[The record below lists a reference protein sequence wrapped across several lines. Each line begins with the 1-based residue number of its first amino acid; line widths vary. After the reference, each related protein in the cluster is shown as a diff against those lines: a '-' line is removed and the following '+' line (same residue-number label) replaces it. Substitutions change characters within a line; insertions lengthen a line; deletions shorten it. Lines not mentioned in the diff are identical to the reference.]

1 MATNSLDA
9 VLAQYEQSKQGSS
22 SSSSKMSQEDRMK
35 KYFAA
40 ILKDTEKQGQRR
52 LRILP
57 TKDGSSPFKEVWYHE
72 IQVDGKWQKFYDPGK
87 NDNERSPLNEVYEE
101 LRSTGKDSDKELA
114 KNYLSRKFYI
124 VKVIDRDAEDEGVK
138 FWRFKHNYKNE
149 GILDK
154 IIPIWRAK
162 GDITDPDNGRD
173 IILELTKAKTPKGA
187 TYTVIQTIMYDDP
200 APVHEDKETAESWIN
215 DELTWE
221 DVYSKKPTEYLEAIA
236 RGETPRWDSEAGKY
250 VYSNDE
256 ESSVSIGGNKTSV
269 NDVQD
274 PQVNDE
280 VDEELPF

>member
-9 VLAQYEQSKQGSS
+9 VLAQYEQSKQSGS

-57 TKDGSSPFKEVWYHE
+57 TPDGSSPFKEVWYHE

-114 KNYLSRKFYI
+114 KQYLSRKFYI

-200 APVHEDKETAESWIN
+200 APVHEDKELAESWIK

-221 DVYSKKPTEYLEAIA
+221 DVYSKKPVEYLEAIA
-236 RGETPRWDSEAGKY
+236 RGETPRWDSEKGGY
-250 VYSNDE
+250 VYGD
-256 ESSVSIGGNKTSV
+256 SSEGEIMLGGEDKYA
-269 NDVQD
+269 D
-274 PQVNDE
+274 PQLNADADE
-280 VDEELPF
+280 DLPF